1 MGKKSMRLQILFV
14 PNYRKEFNM
23 LNELV
28 TTFIVFLLNRF
39 AFDFTEEQRDRIQEV
54 LSENQPI

>member
-1 MGKKSMRLQILFV
+1 
-14 PNYRKEFNM
+14 M

-28 TTFIVFLLNRF
+28 TTLIVFLLKRF
-39 AFDFTEEQRDRIQEV
+39 AFDFTEDQRDRIQEV

>member
-1 MGKKSMRLQILFV
+1 
-14 PNYRKEFNM
+14 M

-28 TTFIVFLLNRF
+28 TTLIVFLLNRF
-39 AFDFTEEQRDRIQEV
+39 AFDFTEDQRDRISEV